1 LTGGLEILSHTGHV
15 NFSIIFSV
23 SFKSLSACFILFVQG
38 GIMVSSVRI
47 HFFVWNRV
55 FTLTQVLVFGFWF
68 SVLVFCFFCFLVF
81 GFWFFGFLVFGFWFL
96 AFGIWV
102 LGMRF
107 GYASFEGLGG
117 EYPNQPA

>member
-1 LTGGLEILSHTGHV
+1 
-15 NFSIIFSV
+15 
-23 SFKSLSACFILFVQG
+23 
-38 GIMVSSVRI
+38 MVSSVRI

-55 FTLTQVLVFGFWF
+55 FTSIQVLVFGFWF
-68 SVLVFCFFCFLVF
+68 LVLVFF
-81 GFWFFGFLVFGFWFL
+81 FFGFLVFGFWFL